1 MGKIRD
7 YSVLK
12 GLKNIVSIFIIT
24 AFVTAGMPVYSDV
37 LHGGVQESIE
47 QELPSKI
54 FTGEYKEIDKHE
66 VIEMTVDQVIDGN
79 ISIEGDE
86 FFAKV
91 TGDVGKNGVVLPKG
105 TVAHGVIT
113 QSGEAKRLG
122 RDGFVTLKFDYLVT
136 PDGRKIPI
144 EGGVST
150 KMHPLKQF
158 GKIVATDV
166 GYTTVGGIAGGWL
179 ALNTLGLEA
188 AIASQGY
195 TVAGGA
201 AIGGTIGLAMSLY
214 RKGKNALIAPG
225 DEIKIRL
232 KTPVELP
239 VYRNEALKQEELT
252 YPGFTVHIT
261 NVEYEKDPF
270 GEPNTIALTMQVE
283 NLSDKTFSCMDV
295 TLTND
300 YKQVFYPSVFGDTGM
315 MFQQIKPGD
324 RLIGKMSFA
333 VNDVKGV
340 YWLTFYDRMTK
351 KELAKISVDNA
362 YKGVSNRVKRR
373 NERIHKKKE
382 NLYRRRNDLD

>member
-1 MGKIRD
+1 MKKI
-7 YSVLK
+7 
-12 GLKNIVSIFIIT
+12 ISIFILVMFI
-24 AFVTAGMPVYSDV
+24 FSGMPSYSDV
-37 LHGGVQESIE
+37 LRGGVQETFE
-47 QELPSKI
+47 QDLPSQT
-54 FTGEYKEIDKHE
+54 FTGEYKHVDKHE

-79 ISIEGDE
+79 ITIEGDE

-105 TVAHGVIT
+105 TVAHGIIT
-113 QSGEAKRLG
+113 QSQDAKRLG
-122 RDGFVTLKFDYLVT
+122 RDGYVSMKFDYLVT

-150 KMHPLKQF
+150 KLHPVKAF

-166 GYTTVGGIAGGWL
+166 GYTTVGGIAGGWF

-225 DEIKIRL
+225 DQIKIRL
-232 KTPVELP
+232 SSPIELP
-239 VYRNEALKQEELT
+239 VYRDEALKQEELQ

-261 NVEYEKDPF
+261 NLEYEKDPF
-270 GEPNTIALTMQVE
+270 GEPNTIVLTLQVE
-283 NLSDKTFSCMDV
+283 NLSDKTFSCMDI

-300 YKQVFYPSVFGDTGM
+300 YKQVFYPSVFGDTRL

-324 RLIGKMSFA
+324 RIIGKMSFA

-340 YWLTFYDRMTK
+340 YWLTFYDRLTK
-351 KELAKISVDNA
+351 KELAKISLDNA
-362 YKGVSNRVKRR
+362 YKGVSNRVKKR

-382 NLYRRRNDLD
+382 NLYRRRDDLD